1 MKFDKINSFAKINL
15 SLNVIKRLS
24 NNYHKI
30 ESLITFINLSD
41 KIYIRRTKNKKHS
54 IFFTGQF
61 SKGISKI
68 NTISNLL
75 KILEKK
81 KLLKKKKFEIKIIKN
96 IPQKSGMGGGSMN
109 AASILKYFSQKKI
122 IKITKKEIN
131 KIAYFIGA
139 DVVLGLKKKN
149 TILFKNKSIKRVK
162 FKTKINVL
170 LVKPN
175 VGCST
180 KFIYSKVKNYSKQK
194 YKYKN
199 NFFFTKKYLINSKND
214 LEEIVLKKY
223 PKIQILKKFLLALPG
238 VFFVRMTGSGSTLVA
253 YFKSKKVLDVAI
265 RIFKKQYSNY
275 WFIKSKTI

>member
-214 LEEIVLKKY
+214 LEEIVLKKISKNSNFE
-223 PKIQILKKFLLALPG
+223 KIFISSTRC
-238 VFFVRMTGSGSTLVA
+238 FFC
-253 YFKSKKVLDVAI
+253 KNDWI
-265 RIFKKQYSNY
+265 RFNISCLF
-275 WFIKSKTI
+275 

>member
-1 MKFDKINSFAKINL
+1 
-15 SLNVIKRLS
+15 
-24 NNYHKI
+24 
-30 ESLITFINLSD
+30 
-41 KIYIRRTKNKKHS
+41 
-54 IFFTGQF
+54 
-61 SKGISKI
+61 
-68 NTISNLL
+68 
-75 KILEKK
+75 
-81 KLLKKKKFEIKIIKN
+81 
-96 IPQKSGMGGGSMN
+96 MGGGSMN